1 MILIIP
7 CFLGCK
13 GQGKQLDDSN
23 QKLFEDY
30 LSSFK
35 NQPLPHTIDKKEVA
49 RLRNYKDATVELAD
63 DFGVFVPAQLKK
75 KDIGELRCISTFPSS
90 GNFKA
95 ILILHKFVDRYE
107 NTVTKVYIVTHEPNG
122 RVIDCKELAGYL
134 IDSWEAYSNVLEDYR
149 IEKYAYQYRMP
160 EDTDMSKYF
169 RLRET
174 KSQFEIAE
182 DGKISELNVTV
193 TEGYFEASLNGYK
206 LVKPVD

>member
-1 MILIIP
+1 ML

-30 LSSFK
+30 LSNFK
-35 NQPLPHTIDKKEVA
+35 NQPLPYTIDKKEVA
-49 RLRNYKDATVELAD
+49 RLRNYKDATVKLAD
-63 DFGVFVPAQLKK
+63 DFRVFVPAQLKK
-75 KDIGELRCISTFPSS
+75 DIGDLRCISTFPSS

-95 ILILHKFVDRYE
+95 VLILHKFVDRYE
-107 NTVTKVYIVTHEPNG
+107 NTVTKVYVVTYEPNG
-122 RVIDCKELAGYL
+122 RVIDSKELAGYL
-134 IDSWEAYSNVLEDYR
+134 IDSWEASSNVLEDYR

-160 EDTDMSKYF
+160 EDRDMSRYF

-174 KSQFEIAE
+174 KSQFKIEE

-193 TEGYFEASLNGYK
+193 TEGYFEASLSGYK
-206 LVKPVD
+206 LIKSVN